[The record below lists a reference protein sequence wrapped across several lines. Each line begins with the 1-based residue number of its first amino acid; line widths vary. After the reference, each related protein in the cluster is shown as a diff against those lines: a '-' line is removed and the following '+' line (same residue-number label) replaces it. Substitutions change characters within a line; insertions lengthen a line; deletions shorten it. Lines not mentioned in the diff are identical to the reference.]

1 LSHNITN
8 QNLISFKIKNFELFS
23 RTLDKLKN
31 LRGTVDLLPDQLIKW
46 QNVEKILFDLLSRA
60 SIKEIRTPILEMTEL
75 FIRGIGEGTDVVSKE
90 MYTFLDRGKRS
101 CTLRPEGTASVV
113 RALIQ
118 NGISSNPLQKLW
130 YMGPMFRYERPQA
143 GRQRQ
148 FHQLGVEFIG
158 YESVRSDIEIIALA
172 WDILG
177 ALGIKE
183 LNLEINTLGDLNDR
197 LNFQKS
203 FVEWLEINKN
213 SLDLDSQNRINK
225 NPLRILDTKNAHT
238 KKILENSPK
247 LINFLSENSLT
258 RYIELKNQLE
268 ALKIPY
274 VENFNLVRGLDY
286 YTHTAFEITSGALG
300 SQATVCGGGRYD
312 NLIKQMGG
320 NDTPAIGFAIGL
332 ERLILLA
339 GKELEVARKTDIY
352 IVNQGLRAELLAM
365 ELSRK
370 LRNFDLLVELDLSG
384 ASLSKQF
391 KKANKLNSKGI
402 IIVGDDEAAKEEFI
416 IRLFDK
422 QIPEN
427 REEVISFD
435 NDIQLKKWLTN
446 NLFLK

>member
-1 LSHNITN
+1 LNN
-8 QNLISFKIKNFELFS
+8 
-23 RTLDKLKN
+23 LKN

-46 QNVEKILFDLLSRA
+46 QNVEKIVLEQLSRA

-90 MYTFLDRGKRS
+90 MYTFLDRGERS
-101 CTLRPEGTASVV
+101 CTLRPEGTASVA

-177 ALGIKE
+177 KLGIKE
-183 LNLEINTLGDLNDR
+183 LNLEINTLGDLKDR

-203 FVEWLEINKN
+203 FFKWLEINKD

-225 NPLRILDTKNAHT
+225 NPLRILDTKNIQT
-238 KKILENSPK
+238 KKALKNAPK
-247 LINFLSENSLT
+247 LINFLSEKSHK
-258 RYIELKNQLE
+258 RYSELKKQLK
-268 ALKIPY
+268 ALQIPY

-286 YTHTAFEITSGALG
+286 YTHTAFEITSGDLG

-312 NLIKQMGG
+312 DLIKQMGG
-320 NDTPAIGFAIGL
+320 PNTPAIGFAIGL

-339 GKELEVARKTDIY
+339 GKEFEVPRNTDIY
-352 IVNQGLRAELLAM
+352 IINQGLISESLAM
-365 ELSRK
+365 DLSRK
-370 LRNFDLLVELDLSG
+370 LRNYDLIVELDLSG
-384 ASLSKQF
+384 SSFSKQF
-391 KKANKLNSKGI
+391 KKANKLKSKS
-402 IIVGDDEAAKEEFI
+402 IIVIGDDEAINKKFI
-416 IRLFDK
+416 IRLFAK
-422 QIPEN
+422 ESFEN
-427 REEVISFD
+427 NEEVISFED
-435 NDIQLKKWLTN
+435 NTKLENWINTN
-446 NLFLK
+446 LLSM